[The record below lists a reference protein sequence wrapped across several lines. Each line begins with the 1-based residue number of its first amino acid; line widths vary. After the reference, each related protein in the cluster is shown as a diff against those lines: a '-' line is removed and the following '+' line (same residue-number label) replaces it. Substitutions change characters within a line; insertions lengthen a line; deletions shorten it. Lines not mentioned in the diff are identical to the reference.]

1 MDDQIKNAEESFQII
16 KEMIEN
22 EKVRFNE
29 NGFIYLFWGWMVIA
43 SALLQ
48 YVLMYAGVAQHYF
61 AWFLM
66 VAGFIYVP
74 FYYSRR
80 SRKSVSL
87 PLSGKII
94 AYTWIVVG
102 LNIFAVSFLYAH
114 SVGKMLMF
122 IILMLV
128 SIGTTVSG
136 LTLRFK
142 WLVIGGL
149 LCNLL
154 AFTSLYLDYYY
165 WGALAIFAVIFSN
178 LMPGYILKSKFKS
191 NNV

>member
-16 KEMIEN
+16 RTMIEN
-22 EKVRFNE
+22 EKARLNE
-29 NGFIYLFWGWMVIA
+29 NGFVYLFWGWMVIV

-48 YVLMYAGVAQHYF
+48 YALIYADVKHHYF
-61 AWFLM
+61 AWLLM
-66 VAGFIYVP
+66 LAGFIFMP

-80 SRKSVSL
+80 NTKNVSL
-87 PLSGKII
+87 PLTGRVI

-102 LNIFAVSFLYAH
+102 LNIFAVGFLYGYTA
-114 SVGKMLMF
+114 GKLLMF

-154 AFTSLYLDYYY
+154 AFMSIYLNYYY
-165 WGALAIFAVIFSN
+165 WGVLAILAVIVAD
-178 LMPGYILKSKFKS
+178 LIPGYILRSKYRNS
-191 NNV
+191 HV